1 MLRHS
6 FLVLLAIL
14 TVPVYAAVTTDSI
27 RQDSLFERVS
37 QILAVAMESDSVIE
51 NNSPLIVN
59 EVRSGD
65 ATPSQTEQVDKTDEW
80 SLLGKYFST
89 YIYPIITLLIGVWI
103 KTVISSRADKRR
115 SKKVGKRWVAELSA
129 QSADIENQIEAFNTF
144 ITAIVIIATA
154 LIFQTSLMDL

>member
-65 ATPSQTEQVDKTDEW
+65 ATPSQTEQVDKN
-80 SLLGKYFST
+80 
-89 YIYPIITLLIGVWI
+89 
-103 KTVISSRADKRR
+103 R
-115 SKKVGKRWVAELSA
+115 
-129 QSADIENQIEAFNTF
+129 
-144 ITAIVIIATA
+144 
-154 LIFQTSLMDL
+154 

>member
-1 MLRHS
+1 MKHKCKIYRNMLRHS

-103 KTVISSRADKRR
+103 KTVISSRADKRTI
-115 SKKVGKRWVAELSA
+115 G
-129 QSADIENQIEAFNTF
+129 
-144 ITAIVIIATA
+144 AICRY
-154 LIFQTSLMDL
+154 